1 MPSFEPALTSLANPR
16 VKGWAKL
23 SERKYRQQSG
33 RFRLEGVHLVQEA
46 LQAGW
51 PLEAVV
57 FDEAF
62 GLPDELV
69 PYAEREG
76 AFGGREG
83 MPQWI
88 PASPDI
94 IAKCSETETPQPVFA
109 VALRKSADARALFGD
124 AQGTELESGNLR
136 WPGGGQDL
144 VPGIGG
150 SGPQLVGTV
159 NEQGTV
165 RPRAR
170 GPVVV
175 LDGVQDPGNV
185 GTIVR
190 CAAASGASA
199 VVLGKGTADLY
210 NAKTLRATMGSLF
223 RVPTIEADLAEL
235 LPEAKRRGAVLYG
248 TSLQAELSC
257 YEIDL
262 TGGDVWLLFG
272 NEGAGLSPAAQ
283 ELIDRPVII
292 PMTGYAESLNVAMA
306 ATVLLFEAQRQRL
319 IRSI

>member
-1 MPSFEPALTSLANPR
+1 MPAFEPALASLANPR
-16 VKGWAKL
+16 VKAWAKL

-33 RFRLEGVHLVQEA
+33 RFKLEGVHLVQEA
-46 LQAGW
+46 LKAGW

-57 FDEAF
+57 FDEGY
-62 GLPDELV
+62 GLPEELM
-69 PYAEREG
+69 PYAERAGSGEG
-76 AFGGREG
+76 AAAATA
-83 MPQWI
+83 WV

-109 VALRKSADARALFGD
+109 VALKRNVDPAALFVSSAND
-124 AQGTELESGNLR
+124 AIDIHR
-136 WPGGGQDL
+136 
-144 VPGIGG
+144 
-150 SGPQLVGTV
+150 
-159 NEQGTV
+159 
-165 RPRAR
+165 R

-210 NAKTLRATMGSLF
+210 NAKTIRATMGSLF
-223 RVPTIEADLAEL
+223 RVPTIEAELSEL
-235 LPEAKRRGAVLYG
+235 LPEAKRQGAVLYG

-272 NEGAGLSPAAQ
+272 NEGAGLSADASA
-283 ELIDRPVII
+283 LIDRPIII

-319 IRSI
+319 IR

>member
-1 MPSFEPALTSLANPR
+1 MPIFEPALTSLANPR

-33 RFRLEGVHLVQEA
+33 RFKLEGVHLVVEA
-46 LQAGW
+46 LEAGW

-57 FDEAF
+57 FDESI
-62 GLPDELV
+62 GLPEELL
-69 PYAEREG
+69 PYAERASAGDRRG
-76 AFGGREG
+76 AGPE
-83 MPQWI
+83 WI

-109 VALRKSADARALFGD
+109 VALKKGVDPAALFADGHGHGPS
-124 AQGTELESGNLR
+124 A
-136 WPGGGQDL
+136 GGGEATQAEGVESAGAAL
-144 VPGIGG
+144 
-150 SGPQLVGTV
+150 S
-159 NEQGTV
+159 
-165 RPRAR
+165 RAR

-190 CAAASGASA
+190 CAAASGAAA

-223 RVPTIEADLAEL
+223 RVPTIEADLTEL
-235 LPEAKRRGAVLYG
+235 LPEAKARGAVLYG
-248 TSLQAELSC
+248 TSLQAEFSC
-257 YEIDL
+257 YDLDL
-262 TGGDVWLLFG
+262 TGSGVWLLFG
-272 NEGAGLSPAAQ
+272 NEGAGLSPAVQAM
-283 ELIDRPVII
+283 IDRPVII

-319 IRSI
+319 V